1 MSISRVLLSGRHKS
15 QPLCDA
21 YILQWHALLR
31 ARMIMLMT
39 HPEYQY
45 LKLMAE
51 ILKDGKS
58 KHTRGIHDVKS
69 IFGTQ
74 VRFDMRAGF
83 PLLTTKKM
91 PFKTLLHELLWFAS
105 GTSDVTYL
113 HEHGIKYW
121 DGFLHEGS
129 NDLGRVYGV
138 QWRHW
143 LRPDGS
149 EFDQLQWAIDQLK
162 TNPDSKGILVT
173 AWNAGELGDK
183 RWNPNDYGDMRLP
196 PCHTMFQFD
205 LTKGKLRLQLYQRS
219 WDVFLGA
226 PFNIAQYALLLH
238 MVAYL
243 IDAEP
248 RELIIAA
255 GNAHLY
261 KNHLEPAKE
270 QLKRKP
276 YPFPA
281 LKLVGDVKSIDDF
294 HQENFVLEN
303 YQAHP
308 HIKTD
313 LVIV

>member
-1 MSISRVLLSGRHKS
+1 M
-15 QPLCDA
+15 A
-21 YILQWHALLR
+21 
-31 ARMIMLMT
+31 

-45 LKLMAE
+45 LKMMAD
-51 ILKDGKS
+51 IIKDGRS
-58 KHTRGIHDVKS
+58 KPTRGIHPIKS
-69 IFGTQ
+69 LFGYQ
-74 VRFDMRAGF
+74 VRFDMRHGF

-91 PFKTLLHELLWFAS
+91 PFKLLLHELFWFIS
-105 GTSDVTYL
+105 GSSEVDYL
-113 HEHGIKYW
+113 HKHRIHYW

-143 LRPDGS
+143 TRPDGS

-162 TNPDSKGILVT
+162 TNPDSKGIIVS

-238 MVAYL
+238 MVAHL
-243 IDAEP
+243 IGAEP

-261 KNHLEPAKE
+261 VNHIESAKE
-270 QLKRKP
+270 QLRRKP
-276 YPFPA
+276 YPFPK
-281 LKLVGDVKSIDDF
+281 LKIVGDVASIDDF
-294 HQENFVLEN
+294 KEENFVLEG

-308 HIKTD
+308 RLKTD
-313 LVIV
+313 LVIL

>member
-1 MSISRVLLSGRHKS
+1 MPK
-15 QPLCDA
+15 Q
-21 YILQWHALLR
+21 
-31 ARMIMLMT
+31 

-45 LKLMAE
+45 LQLMAD
-51 ILKDGKS
+51 ILRDGRS
-58 KHTRGIHDVKS
+58 KPTRGLYPLKS
-69 IFGTQ
+69 VFGYQ
-74 VRFDMRAGF
+74 VRFDMRYGF

-91 PFKTLLHELLWFAS
+91 PFKILLHELFWFIS
-105 GTSDVTYL
+105 GSSDVQYL
-113 HEHGIKYW
+113 HDHKIFYW

-149 EFDQLQWAIDQLK
+149 EFDQLQWAIEQLK
-162 TNPDSKGILVT
+162 TNPDSKGIIVS

-205 LTKGKLRLQLYQRS
+205 LTKGKLRLLLYQRS

-248 RELIIAA
+248 RELIISA

-261 KNHLEPAKE
+261 TNHLPQVKE
-270 QLKRKP
+270 QLRRKP
-276 YPFPA
+276 YPFA
-281 LKLVGDVKSIDDF
+281 TLKISGTVKSIDDF
-294 HQENFVLEN
+294 KEENFTLEN
-303 YQAHP
+303 YESHP
-308 HIKTD
+308 RIKAD
-313 LVIV
+313 LVIL